1 MSNRPIHVAVY
12 CGSSSGADQRHREAA
27 ADVGRLLA
35 EGGHRLVYGGGDV
48 GLMGVVADAV
58 LAAGGEV
65 VGVITDHL
73 AALEL
78 QHAGLTELHVVESM
92 HERKARMAAL
102 ADGVI
107 ALPGGFGTLD
117 ETFEILTWNQLGLAE
132 VPVAFLDVGGFYRG
146 LFDWV
151 AGAVTAGFVRPEHGA
166 LAQRAATPDEAVR
179 IAISE
184 APAFMPKWVG

>member
-1 MSNRPIHVAVY
+1 VSSRPIHVAVY
-12 CGSSSGADQRHREAA
+12 CGSSSGFDSGHREAA
-27 ADVGRLLA
+27 AEVGRLLA

-58 LAAGGEV
+58 LAGGGEV
-65 VGVITDHL
+65 VGVITEHL
-73 AALEL
+73 AALEV
-78 QHAGLTELHVVESM
+78 QHGGLTELHVVDSM
-92 HERKARMAAL
+92 HERKALMAAL

-107 ALPGGFGTLD
+107 ALPGGYGTLD

-132 VPVAFLDVGGFYRG
+132 VAVAFLDVDGFYGG

-166 LAQRAATPDEAVR
+166 LAQRAATPADAVR
-179 IAISE
+179 IAVSA
-184 APAFMPKWVG
+184 APAFTPKWSG